1 MVRQRPRRDVETANL
16 ALSCG
21 WLLGGNWEG
30 EYRMCFWRSGR
41 EPTHGHQASWRW
53 VCVKSSKAGRREWCV
68 GPSSIQALLVCL
80 LSQYRCRESKGGKV
94 RGDEGEKKSQIFKGE
109 IRIKKRNDEGVD
121 RMGGR
126 RVGGEQGVVWIPGR
140 RGKSV
145 WV

>member
-1 MVRQRPRRDVETANL
+1 M
-16 ALSCG
+16 
-21 WLLGGNWEG
+21 
-30 EYRMCFWRSGR
+30 
-41 EPTHGHQASWRW
+41 
-53 VCVKSSKAGRREWCV
+53 
-68 GPSSIQALLVCL
+68 CL
-80 LSQYRCRESKGGKV
+80 LSQYRRRESKGGKV